1 MINDTNDIKV
11 SVCVVTY
18 NQEKYI
24 AECLDS
30 LVSQETDF
38 KFEIIVGEDCSTDGT
53 RAIVQQYVDKYPDI
67 VKPIFHK
74 NNVGAVENVKQVY
87 IAAKGKY
94 IAHMDGDD
102 MALPTKLQKQFDIME
117 KNPQAM
123 ICSHNVSGILTNN
136 LVKKHYIYCS
146 EGEYTFIDLVKRLPF
161 FAHSSKLFRVTNDID
176 LYNILSRENILDI
189 ELHLY
194 HASKGTIIHLEE
206 DLGIYR
212 TDVGVSAIKNN
223 KLNYKMI
230 ESVVDVYEELKVS
243 NPEIISEIK
252 KAYASYLLGAASNFA
267 IIESDAGKMRKYTI
281 KSFEQKSFSM
291 KQVVMIIFA
300 FFPKIGIR
308 ILRTRYN
315 LRTLI
320 NNKGDKYLAKISD
333 K

>member
-102 MALPTKLQKQFDIME
+102 MALPTKLQKQFDVME
-117 KNPQAM
+117 RNPQAV
-123 ICSHNVSGILTNN
+123 ICSHNMSKFSVDDKIEENYWY
-136 LVKKHYIYCS
+136 HAQ
-146 EGEYTFIDLVKRLPF
+146 GEYSFLDLIKKLPF
-161 FAHSSKLFRVTNDID
+161 FAHSSKFFRVTNDID
-176 LYNILSRENILDI
+176 LSKILCEKDTLDI

-194 HASKGTIIHLEE
+194 QSRGGSIIHLNNN
-206 DLGIYR
+206 LGIYR
-212 TDVGVSAIKNN
+212 TGVGVSAVKDNR
-223 KLNYKMI
+223 LNYKMI
-230 ESVVDVYEELKVS
+230 KRVTNIYEKLLIE
-243 NPEIISEIK
+243 NPEISKEIK
-252 KAYASYLLGAASNFA
+252 LAYASYLLVTASGFA
-267 IIESDAGKMRKYTI
+267 VVESNGKKMREYAI
-281 KSFEQKSFSM
+281 KSIRKGFFSR
-291 KQVVMIIFA
+291 KQIFMLILA
-300 FFPKIGIR
+300 TSPTLSIP
-308 ILRTRYN
+308 ILRIRYK
-315 LRTLI
+315 LK
-320 NNKGDKYLAKISD
+320 NKKLGSRI
-333 K
+333 